1 MLYLAFSDPT
11 KHREPLVVGFCIFVS
26 VFLVAIVS
34 IALVFRFPKHTQT
47 WADVLGTIAGVLA
60 AIQYLPQI
68 YYTWKLQDL
77 KSLSV
82 ATLVIQAPGAFVF
95 ALSLGLRVGVAGWS
109 TWLVYLV
116 TGALQ
121 FVLLAMAINWWLME
135 RNIAKA
141 PGAQESAADT
151 EEQRGSAPPVDET
164 TALLTSRP
172 RSAS

>member
-26 VFLVAIVS
+26 VFLVAIIS

-121 FVLLAMAINWWLME
+121 FVLLAMAINWWFME
-135 RNIAKA
+135 RNAAKVTDT
-141 PGAQESAADT
+141 PETRADT
-151 EEQRGSAPPVDET
+151 EENRGSAPPVDET

>member
-11 KHREPLVVGFCIFVS
+11 KHREPLIVGFSIFVS
-26 VFLVAIVS
+26 VFIVAIIS

-47 WADVLGTIAGVLA
+47 WADILGTIAGVLA

-121 FVLLAMAINWWLME
+121 FVLLAMAINWWFME
-135 RNIAKA
+135 RNTARA
-141 PGAQESAADT
+141 AQVQNGISVDESRDAQPAADESAALL
-151 EEQRGSAPPVDET
+151 GSQ
-164 TALLTSRP
+164 P
-172 RSAS
+172 RSAA